1 MLGYFRDFINY
12 YFLRPQYEITK
23 IQNVD
28 VNQMKS
34 DWYFLKNLFNDESC
48 ENEEESNINKN

>member
-12 YFLRPQYEITK
+12 YFIKPENEITK

-28 VNQMKS
+28 IRQMKS
-34 DWYFLKNLFNDESC
+34 EWYFLKNLFNDENH
-48 ENEEESNINKN
+48 EKEKEDE